1 MTRINDCE
9 FFEGNVCTWNDY
21 YPDDKPCKFWINGK
35 CTATDDDLLTEEEF
49 EELLKKETKGD

>member
-21 YPDDKPCKFWINGK
+21 YPNDKPCKFWINGK
-35 CTATDDDLLTEEEF
+35 CTATDEDLTTEEEF
-49 EELLKKETKGD
+49 EELLKNER